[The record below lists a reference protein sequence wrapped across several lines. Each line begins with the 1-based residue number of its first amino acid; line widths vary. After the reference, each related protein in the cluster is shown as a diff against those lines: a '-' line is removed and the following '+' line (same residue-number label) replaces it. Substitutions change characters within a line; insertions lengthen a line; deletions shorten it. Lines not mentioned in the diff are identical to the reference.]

1 MIVFK
6 MLYQSG
12 TLILPLLEPL
22 QHLEYRAKL
31 VKLLYKQMV
40 PGQVEWA
47 MMRMKMIYWKLIT
60 LRWMRMMNSHR
71 KRRSQ

>member
-12 TLILPLLEPL
+12 TLILPLLGLL
-22 QHLEYRAKL
+22 QHLEYRVKL
-31 VKLLYKQMV
+31 VKLLYKRMA

-47 MMRMKMIYWKLIT
+47 MMRMKMIYWKLIMP
-60 LRWMRMMNSHR
+60 RWMRMMNNH
-71 KRRSQ
+71 KRRR